1 MGISSFL
8 FGDPLKTESM
18 ESERLTKVKALAV
31 FSSDAVSSVTY
42 ATEEILLALGAILA
56 ASYAMPV
63 AGVITALIFVVS
75 SLPYFL
81 FIFSTLDPSDEID
94 FFAALSALL

>member
-8 FGDPLKTESM
+8 FGDPLKTESI

-31 FSSDAVSSVTY
+31 LSSDAVSSVTY

-56 ASYAMPV
+56 ATYAMPV

-75 SLPYFL
+75 ISYWRMKILAN
-81 FIFSTLDPSDEID
+81 FSD
-94 FFAALSALL
+94 